1 LRRWTYHT
9 FFGLLAVTGLRL
21 SEAQNLRIK
30 DITRVQIV
38 VLSVEKKEV
47 KALLS

>member
-1 LRRWTYHT
+1 MSKSHS
-9 FFGLLAVTGLRL
+9 TGYAILYW
-21 SEAQNLRIK
+21 
-30 DITRVQIV
+30 ITRVQIV